1 MKNHN
6 LEDIPEERHRLA
18 LIHSN
23 ERLREMLMTERRKA
37 QKDYHR
43 LECSSGQK
51 VSELRKKLKKYTEMV
66 TSLNAKIDRLD
77 RQRSEYLKQMSE
89 WEKRCAVLTEAKEKA
104 RFELSPR
111 VYVLGIIV
119 TVVIYRLVQMLL

>member
-6 LEDIPEERHRLA
+6 LEDLPEERHRLA

-23 ERLREMLMTERRKA
+23 ERLREMLMTERSKA

-51 VSELRKKLKKYTEMV
+51 VSELKKKLKKYTEMV
-66 TSLNAKIDRLD
+66 ASLNAKIDRLD
-77 RQRSEYLKQMSE
+77 RQRSEALKQMSE
-89 WEKRCAVLTEAKEKA
+89 WEKRCAAMTEVKEKT

-119 TVVIYRLVQMLL
+119 AVVIYRLVQMLL

>member
-1 MKNHN
+1 MEKNKD
-6 LEDIPEERHRLA
+6 LPEERHRLA

-23 ERLREMLMTERRKA
+23 ERLREMLMTERSKA

-51 VSELRKKLKKYTEMV
+51 VSELKKKLKKSMEMV
-66 TSLNAKIDRLD
+66 VSLNAKIDRLD

-89 WEKRCAVLTEAKEKA
+89 WEKRCAAMTEVKEKT